1 MFYSPTSSQSKP
13 SSRLDECAPDLVE
26 TMRVS
31 PSEETESSS
40 SNRLDYDVVIVGG
53 GIVGLIF
60 AAALKD
66 SGLRLALVEA
76 TPRELGLQ
84 RRRAYAVTLL
94 SGQIFSGLGIWKQI
108 LPDITT
114 FETIRLADAHCDTA
128 IDLCPQDLGTNE
140 LGYVAEH
147 CVLVRE
153 LYKLL
158 DQSNHV
164 TWFCPARV
172 KQVNYDAD
180 GADVVLEKRASS
192 SSADRIPAEQAAT
205 SDQTVQTFHLR
216 SRLVVAA
223 DGSQSP
229 LRQAAGIQTHGWAYW
244 QSCVTAVIRP
254 ECSHGNI
261 AREHFWP
268 SGPFATLPLPNNR
281 CQIVLT
287 APHAEAQHLLTI
299 DKDAFLDELNR
310 RYDYQLG
317 QLKMEGDRFLFPV
330 KLMHSSRYVR
340 HRLALAGDAAHSCHP
355 VGGQGLNMGIRD
367 AASLAQVIQAA
378 VRRGEDIGS
387 IKVLKRY
394 ERWRKL
400 ENWPVL
406 AFTDLLDR
414 AFSNTWVVVTPLR
427 RLGLRLMHQVNFVKY
442 LALRFMTGLAGR
454 SPDIARRF

>member
-1 MFYSPTSSQSKP
+1 MFYSQILSQSKRP
-13 SSRLDECAPDLVE
+13 ECLDERAPGSTE
-26 TMRVS
+26 TTMPVDPREE
-31 PSEETESSS
+31 SESTSVTL
-40 SNRLDYDVVIVGG
+40 LDYDVVIVGG
-53 GIVGLIF
+53 GIVGLTF
-60 AAALKD
+60 AAALQD

-76 TPRELGLQ
+76 NPREVGLQ

-94 SGQIFSGLGIWKQI
+94 SGRIFSGLGIWKQI

-114 FETIRLADAHCDTA
+114 FETIQLADAHCGAA
-128 IDLCPQDLGTNE
+128 IDLKPKDLGTNE

-153 LYKLL
+153 LYELL
-158 DQSNHV
+158 DKSNHV
-164 TWFCPARV
+164 TWFCSAQV
-172 KQVNYDAD
+172 KQVSYHAD

-192 SSADRIPAEQAAT
+192 GSAQGTPAEQST
-205 SDQTVQTFHLR
+205 TPHQTVHLR

-229 LRQAAGIQTHGWAYW
+229 LRKAAGIRTHGWAYW

-254 ECSHGNI
+254 ELSHGNI

-268 SGPFATLPLPNNR
+268 SGPFATLPLSDNR

-287 APHAEAQHLLTI
+287 APHAEAQRLLQI
-299 DKDAFLDELNR
+299 DKAEFLDELNR
-310 RYDYQLG
+310 RYDHQLG
-317 QLKMEGDRFLFPV
+317 QLTMEGDRFLFPV
-330 KLMHSSRYVR
+330 KLMHSSSYVR

-367 AASLAQVIQAA
+367 AASLAQVIDEA
-378 VRRGEDIGS
+378 VGRGEDIGS
-387 IKVLKRY
+387 IQVLKRY
-394 ERWRKL
+394 ERWRKR

-406 AFTDLLDR
+406 AFTDVLDR
-414 AFSNTWVVVTPLR
+414 AFSNTWVLVTPLR
-427 RLGLRLMHQVNFVKY
+427 RLGLRVMRQMSVVKY

-454 SPDIARRF
+454 SPNITRHL